1 MRREAAS
8 DRKWPRPWVWIG
20 VIAAVALVTGTTAA
34 LLLAPS
40 APQQTFTVMAH
51 HWGFVIYDEAGN
63 EIPQI
68 EVAPGTQV
76 TLEILSAASLDHHE
90 HHEMMER
97 TIEAWADN
105 PEYGGKTAME
115 LHELMEEAE
124 AAGLNDHI
132 VTIAAFGVSVT
143 TDHESSEPLRVTFVA
158 DKTGTFDI
166 RCMGL
171 CGWGHQYM
179 VLEGG
184 LVVG

>member
-1 MRREAAS
+1 MREEVRS
-8 DRKWPRPWVWIG
+8 DRKWPRLWVWIG
-20 VIAAVALVTGTTAA
+20 VIAAAALVTGTTAA

-40 APQQTFTVMAH
+40 TPQRTYTVMAY
-51 HWGFVIYDEAGN
+51 HWGFALYDESGN
-63 EIPQI
+63 EVPQI

-76 TLEILSAASLDHHE
+76 TLEILSAASLDHE
-90 HHEMMER
+90 AHHEMMER

-115 LHELMEEAE
+115 LHELMEDAE
-124 AAGLNDHI
+124 AAGLNDHL
-132 VTIAAFGVSVT
+132 VTIAAFGVSVP
-143 TDHESSEPLRVTFVA
+143 TDHESSEPVRATFVA
-158 DKTGTFDI
+158 DQTGTFDI

-171 CGWGHQYM
+171 CGWGHQFM

>member
-1 MRREAAS
+1 MREEVSS
-8 DRKWPRPWVWIG
+8 DRKWPRLWVWVG
-20 VIAAVALVTGTTAA
+20 VLVAVGLVTGTTAA

-40 APQQTFTVMAH
+40 APQRTFTVMAY
-51 HWGFVIYDEAGN
+51 HWGFAIYDETGN
-63 EIPQI
+63 EVPAI

-76 TLEILSAASLDHHE
+76 NLEIFSAASLDHHE

-124 AAGLNDHI
+124 AAGLNDHV
-132 VTIAAFGVSVT
+132 VTIAEFGVSVA
-143 TDHESSEPLRVTFVA
+143 TDHESTDPVRVTFVA

-166 RCMGL
+166 VCAGL
-171 CGWGHQYM
+171 CGWGHQFM
-179 VLEGG
+179 ALEGG
-184 LVVG
+184 LVVA